1 MRITKTQLKAKRSKV
16 LRHSPLEVSFWDR
29 KLCSNAGGFRPAQF
43 SIRTKNFD
51 LRHTLECG
59 QLFRCSK
66 KDDGYCLIAGD
77 KIIKLKQEGNVLFFE
92 GCSRKFI
99 TNYLALEEDYGRII
113 KSLQKDKFV
122 AEAIKRYRGLRICRQ
137 DPWECLISFICSS
150 ASNIP
155 KIQKN
160 ISKLA
165 QSFGRKI
172 KNKAH
177 AFPTR
182 DEIKSL
188 RTIRSCGCGFRSPY
202 IFEAAKKADE
212 KWLNSLRKLPY
223 ETAKKELMKLNG
235 VGEKVADCVLL
246 FSLGF
251 GEAFPVDVWVK
262 RVMEELYFN
271 NKKTSEKKIREFARK
286 KWGKHAGYA
295 QEFLYHYRRNK

>member
-1 MRITKTQLKAKRSKV
+1 
-16 LRHSPLEVSFWDR
+16 
-29 KLCSNAGGFRPAQF
+29 
-43 SIRTKNFD
+43 
-51 LRHTLECG
+51 
-59 QLFRCSK
+59 LFRCSK

-99 TNYLALEEDYGRII
+99 NNYLALEEDYGRII